1 MSEANFLTMHTKMDQ
16 RTSRFLLF
24 IMAIRKEFF
33 NLFFWSSSLYSPMP
47 VFQKLPLKSQIL
59 REFGHLIHVDI
70 LVAEHQKST
79 AMLLVSDSGKSGKS
93 KER

>member
-1 MSEANFLTMHTKMDQ
+1 MLEANFLTMHTITDQ
-16 RTSRFLLF
+16 KTSRFLF

-33 NLFFWSSSLYSPMP
+33 NFFFWSSSLYSPMP
-47 VFQKLPLKSQIL
+47 IFQKLPLKSQIL